1 MNTRTDIP
9 KDVLSFIESLLH
21 PEELGYAVTPE
32 VRDRAR
38 LLLGM
43 DRVETS
49 PKPMSLDEFQRRAS
63 EHITSHEGVLQ
74 CFTLGL
80 GEEAGEVVKEITK
93 LWRYAD
99 KTEPDQLDPEEIDH
113 IMDEMGDVLW
123 YLAMISQ
130 LLGRN
135 VSDLPKHNLD
145 KLHYRRSIKSYER
158 WFNRE
163 YPDCDPLFSAAY
175 WEKARKVR
183 HSLVKRDGLVFH
195 PLFPNVVRFNADM
208 EFHGIWVKPVDAQ
221 LLAFQLKMAL
231 GPSQI
236 YDDDQMREYLRQKIV
251 YTSESESK

>member
-1 MNTRTDIP
+1 MVNRQET
-9 KDVLSFIESLLH
+9 VLSFDE
-21 PEELGYAVTPE
+21 YQQ
-32 VRDRAR
+32 RA
-38 LLLGM
+38 M
-43 DRVETS
+43 ENVV
-49 PKPMSLDEFQRRAS
+49 P
-63 EHITSHEGVLQ
+63 HEGVLQ
-74 CFTLGL
+74 CLTLGL
-80 GEEAGEVVKEITK
+80 GEEAGEVISVITK
-93 LWRYAD
+93 LWRYQD
-99 KTEPDQLDPEEIDH
+99 ITSSSDIPEE
-113 IMDEMGDVLW
+113 ELEVVGQELGDVLW
-123 YLAMISQ
+123 YVAALAGH
-130 LLGRN
+130 LG
-135 VSDLPKHNLD
+135 VKMSDLPKHNLD